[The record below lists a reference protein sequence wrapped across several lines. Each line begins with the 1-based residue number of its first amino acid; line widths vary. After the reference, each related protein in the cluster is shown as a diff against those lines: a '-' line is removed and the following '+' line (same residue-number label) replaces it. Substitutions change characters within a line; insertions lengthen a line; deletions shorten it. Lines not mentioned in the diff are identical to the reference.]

1 MDEWRR
7 MKLREKEAKENE
19 LEYYRELA
27 QKEEEEEDYYWS
39 LLMDAKKQQELERQ
53 KQKQQQ
59 QQQHQQAG
67 PSRSDEV
74 MLCPSSYLKK

>member
-27 QKEEEEEDYYWS
+27 QK
-39 LLMDAKKQQELERQ
+39 KK
-53 KQKQQQ
+53 
-59 QQQHQQAG
+59 
-67 PSRSDEV
+67 
-74 MLCPSSYLKK
+74 KKKITIGLF

>member
-27 QKEEEEEDYYWS
+27 QKEEQEIEEFEYYWS
-39 LLMDAKKQQELERQ
+39 LLEEATLE
-53 KQKQQQ
+53 
-59 QQQHQQAG
+59 
-67 PSRSDEV
+67 
-74 MLCPSSYLKK
+74 

>member
-27 QKEEEEEDYYWS
+27 QKEE
-39 LLMDAKKQQELERQ
+39 Q
-53 KQKQQQ
+53 
-59 QQQHQQAG
+59 
-67 PSRSDEV
+67 
-74 MLCPSSYLKK
+74 